1 MNVQMQ
7 SYAIKT
13 QKCTSYFIFL
23 YIFTHYTHITFPHQ
37 VTTPSTTPTNAK
49 IPAQRFLRISEPG
62 ISCIYI

>member
-7 SYAIKT
+7 SYAIKLKNALLT
-13 QKCTSYFIFL
+13 LSFI
-23 YIFTHYTHITFPHQ
+23 YFTHYTHITFPHQ